1 MAFTATLQVLDFDG
15 FLTVE
20 RDQGDNKLRDV
31 TNGVKFLRRFA
42 APIG

>member
-1 MAFTATLQVLDFDG
+1 MNFDG

-20 RDQGDNKLRDV
+20 REQGEHKLADV

-42 APIG
+42 SPLG